1 MSNTLKELK
10 ASLQK
15 ELSKESLNFERISE
29 LNDSLLALDPQATRF
44 TVDAQ
49 HIHRLGFELVGKQ
62 ETALSELIKNAYDA
76 DASFINI
83 DFKNYDN
90 AGGTL
95 IISDDGS
102 GMTEPDIRNHWMRL
116 STSDKEKNPISPLYG
131 RSRAGR
137 KGIGRFA
144 VERLGRNLLMETER
158 NGETQGIRIYFDWDN
173 QYQSGKL
180 LTQIANK
187 LESFPSVPKHHGTKL
202 IIGNLRDKWTKNDF
216 IQIWKYI
223 LFLQPPFEIP
233 LRHRAPKNGIDIYG
247 SDPGFKVCINGN
259 LRNEAVPELSINE
272 IFLAKRTA
280 LIKAWID
287 AEGKGHFQIHSDIF
301 GFEEQQESQDTYK
314 EIGPLE
320 FEASYF
326 IYDSKLMPGVN
337 KVRQFGKQLGGIR
350 IYRDG
355 FRVLPYGDASNNWL
369 QLTNSRLKI
378 STNQKQVPLNNY
390 NFFGHVALSSAD
402 NPALEE
408 TASREGL
415 VENDAYKRLCDFVDE
430 CLEWALLRVASYRYR
445 QFDITSTSINP
456 KSSNRLHKLIDEL
469 PKKLEPL
476 PLETQKEIIAEI
488 KQAQKED
495 AEREK
500 ERQQLIRYTDML
512 RVLASLGISI
522 AVFSHETGGDVTRLR
537 ASLNHLQSL
546 TVSACKNSQQ
556 IKDNFVQID
565 KTTDHLA
572 GLASYINTLISRSVS
587 RQKENVALYRVIKTF
602 IEQFEN
608 YLNTRDIKFEY
619 EIIPNS
625 LRTTLIHRSE
635 IDAVLFNFLTN
646 SVKAMERSH
655 SKQRRLKITATK
667 QDKFATIRF
676 QDTGEG
682 VANDIKDRIFNT
694 FFTTSSPNQ
703 QDEIAG
709 PGCGLGLKIVSD
721 IAKVN
726 QGFVRLSEPDVEYG
740 CCFEFGVPIS
750 EKQLQLKGI

>member
-1 MSNTLKELK
+1 MPNTLKELK

-15 ELSKESLNFERISE
+15 ELNKDSLNFERISE

-76 DASFINI
+76 DASFINL
-83 DFKNYDN
+83 DFKNYDK

-95 IISDDGS
+95 IINDNGS
-102 GMTEPDIRNHWMRL
+102 GMTKSDIRNHWMRL

-144 VERLGRNLLMETER
+144 VERLGRNLLMETEIK
-158 NGETQGIRIYFDWDN
+158 GESQGIRIYFDWDN
-173 QYQSGKL
+173 QYKSGKL
-180 LTQIANK
+180 LTQVANK
-187 LESFPSVPKHHGTKL
+187 IELFTSVPEHHGTKL
-202 IIGNLRDKWTKNDF
+202 IIGNLRDKWTTNDF
-216 IQIWKYI
+216 VHLWKYI
-223 LFLQPPFEIP
+223 LFLQPPFEIS
-233 LRHRAPKNGIDIYG
+233 HRVNENNIDTY
-247 SDPGFKVCINGN
+247 DPSFKVRINGN
-259 LRNEAVPELSINE
+259 LRKEAVPELSINE

-287 AEGKGHFQIHSDIF
+287 VEGKGHFQIHSDIF
-301 GFEEQQESQDTYK
+301 GFEEQQESQDNYK
-314 EIGPLE
+314 EVGPLE
-320 FEASYF
+320 FETSYF
-326 IYDSKLMPGVN
+326 IYDSKLIHSVN
-337 KVRQFGKQLGGIR
+337 KVRQFGKDLGGIR
-350 IYRDG
+350 IYRNG
-355 FRVLPYGDASNNWL
+355 FRVLPYGDSNNDWL
-369 QLTNSRLKI
+369 QLANSRLKF
-378 STNQKQVPLNNY
+378 STTQKQVPLNNY

-402 NPALEE
+402 NPSLEE

-415 VENDAYKRLCDFVDE
+415 VENNAYKKLCDFVEE
-430 CLEWALLRVASYRYR
+430 CLEWALLRLASYRYR
-445 QFDITSTSINP
+445 QLDITTINP

-469 PKKLEPL
+469 PKKLKPL
-476 PLETQKEIIAEI
+476 PLETQKEIIDEI
-488 KQAQKED
+488 KQAQKEE
-495 AEREK
+495 AEREI
-500 ERQQLIRYTDML
+500 ERQQLIKYTDML

-537 ASLNHLQSL
+537 ASLNNLQSL
-546 TVSACKNSQQ
+546 TVSACQNYQQ
-556 IKDNFVQID
+556 IKDNFVQVNQ
-565 KTTDHLA
+565 TTDHLA
-572 GLASYINTLISRSVS
+572 GLASYINTLITRSVS
-587 RQKENVALYRVIKTF
+587 RQKENVSLYRVIKIF

-608 YLNTRDIKFEY
+608 YLNTFKIKFDY
-619 EIIPNS
+619 EIIPNA
-625 LRTTLIHRSE
+625 LRTALMHRSE

-655 SKQRRLKITATK
+655 SKQRRIKITATK

-682 VANDIKDRIFNT
+682 VANNIKDRIFNT

-703 QDEIAG
+703 QDELAG

-726 QGFVRLSEPDVEYG
+726 QGFVRLSEPDDGYG

>member
-1 MSNTLKELK
+1 MPNTLKELK
-10 ASLQK
+10 AALQQELIK
-15 ELSKESLNFERISE
+15 EPLNFERISE
-29 LNDSLLALDPQATRF
+29 LNNSLLALDPQATRF

-76 DASFINI
+76 DATYINI
-83 DFKNYDN
+83 DFKDYDK

-102 GMTEPDIRNHWMRL
+102 GMTKSDIRNHWMRL
-116 STSDKEKNPISPLYG
+116 STSDKEKNPNSPLYG

-144 VERLGRNLLMETER
+144 VERLGRNLLMETEIK
-158 NGETQGIRIYFDWDN
+158 GESQGIRIYFDWDN

-180 LTQIANK
+180 LTQVANK
-187 LESFPSVPKHHGTKL
+187 IELFTSLPVHHGTKL
-202 IIGNLRDKWTKNDF
+202 IIGNLREKWTKNDF
-216 IQIWKYI
+216 VRLWKSI
-223 LFLQPPFEIP
+223 LFLQPPFEIS
-233 LRHRAPKNGIDIYG
+233 HRVNENNIDTY
-247 SDPGFKVCINGN
+247 DPSFKVRINGN
-259 LRNEAVPELSINE
+259 LRSEAVPELSINE

-287 AEGKGHFQIHSDIF
+287 VEGKGHFQIHSDIF
-301 GFEEQQESQDTYK
+301 GFEEQQESKDNYK
-314 EIGPLE
+314 EVGPLE
-320 FEASYF
+320 FETSYF
-326 IYDSKLMPGVN
+326 IYDSQLMQGVN
-337 KVRQFGKQLGGIR
+337 KVRQFGKDLGGIR
-350 IYRDG
+350 IYRNG
-355 FRVLPYGDASNNWL
+355 FRVLPYGDSNNDWL
-369 QLTNSRLKI
+369 KLANSRLKI
-378 STNQKQVPLNNY
+378 STTQKQVPLNNY

-402 NPALEE
+402 NPSLEE

-430 CLEWALLRVASYRYR
+430 CLEWALLRLASYRYR
-445 QFDITSTSINP
+445 QLDITTINR

-469 PKKLEPL
+469 PKKLELL
-476 PLETQKEIIAEI
+476 PLETQKEIIDEI
-488 KQAQKED
+488 KQAQNEE
-495 AEREK
+495 AEREI
-500 ERQQLIRYTDML
+500 ERQQLIKYTDML

-537 ASLNHLQSL
+537 ASLNNLQSL
-546 TVSACKNSQQ
+546 TVSACQNSQQ
-556 IKDNFVQID
+556 IKDEFVQVNQ
-565 KTTDHLA
+565 TTDHLA
-572 GLASYINTLISRSVS
+572 GLASYINTLITRSVS
-587 RQKENVALYRVIKTF
+587 REKENVSLYRVIKIF

-608 YLNTRDIKFEY
+608 YLNTKKIKFEF

-625 LRTTLIHRSE
+625 LRTALMHRSE

-655 SKQRRLKITATK
+655 SKQPRIKITATK

-703 QDEIAG
+703 QDELAG
-709 PGCGLGLKIVSD
+709 PGCGLGLKIVAD

-726 QGFVRLSEPDVEYG
+726 KGFVRLSEPDAGYG
-740 CCFEFGVPIS
+740 CCFEFGLPIS

>member
-1 MSNTLKELK
+1 MPNTLKELK

-15 ELSKESLNFERISE
+15 ELNKDSLNFERIFE

-76 DASFINI
+76 DASFINL
-83 DFKNYDN
+83 DFQNYDK

-95 IISDDGS
+95 IINDNGS
-102 GMTEPDIRNHWMRL
+102 GMTKSDIRNHWMRL
-116 STSDKEKNPISPLYG
+116 STSDKEKNPISPLYS

-144 VERLGRNLLMETER
+144 VERLGKNLLMETEIK
-158 NGETQGIRIYFDWDN
+158 GESQGIRIYFDWDN
-173 QYQSGKL
+173 KYKSGKL
-180 LTQIANK
+180 LTQVANK
-187 LESFPSVPKHHGTKL
+187 IELFSSLPEHHGTKL
-202 IIGNLRDKWTKNDF
+202 IIGNLRDKWTTNDF
-216 IQIWKYI
+216 VHLWKYI
-223 LFLQPPFEIP
+223 LFLQPPFEISP
-233 LRHRAPKNGIDIYG
+233 RVNEIDTY
-247 SDPGFKVCINGN
+247 DPSFKVRINGN

-287 AEGKGHFQIHSDIF
+287 VEGKGHFQIHSDIF
-301 GFEEQQESQDTYK
+301 GFEEQQESQDNYK
-314 EIGPLE
+314 EVGPLE
-320 FEASYF
+320 FETSYF

-337 KVRQFGKQLGGIR
+337 KVRQFGKKLGGIR
-350 IYRDG
+350 IYRNG
-355 FRVLPYGDASNNWL
+355 FRVLPYGDSNNDWL
-369 QLTNSRLKI
+369 KLANSRLKI
-378 STNQKQVPLNNY
+378 STTQKQVPLNNY
-390 NFFGHVALSSAD
+390 NFFGHVALSSVD
-402 NPALEE
+402 NPSLEE
-408 TASREGL
+408 TSSREGL
-415 VENDAYKRLCDFVDE
+415 VENYAYKRLCYFVDE
-430 CLEWALLRVASYRYR
+430 CLEWALLRLASYRYR
-445 QFDITSTSINP
+445 QLDITTINP

-476 PLETQKEIIAEI
+476 PLETQKEIIDEI
-488 KQAQKED
+488 KQAQKEE
-495 AEREK
+495 AEREI
-500 ERQQLIRYTDML
+500 ERQQLIKYTDML

-522 AVFSHETGGDVTRLR
+522 AVFSHETGGDVTRLK
-537 ASLNHLQSL
+537 ASLNNLQSL
-546 TVSACKNSQQ
+546 TVSACKNYSE
-556 IKDNFVQID
+556 IKDNFVQVNQ
-565 KTTDHLA
+565 TTDHLA
-572 GLASYINTLISRSVS
+572 GLASYINTLITRSVS
-587 RQKENVALYRVIKTF
+587 RQKENVSLYRVIKIF

-608 YLNTRDIKFEY
+608 YLNTKKIKFEY
-619 EIIPNS
+619 EIIPNA
-625 LRTTLIHRSE
+625 LRTALMHRSE

-655 SKQRRLKITATK
+655 SKQRRIKITATK

-682 VANDIKDRIFNT
+682 VANNIKYRIFNA

-703 QDEIAG
+703 QDELAG
-709 PGCGLGLKIVSD
+709 PGCGLGLKIVAD

-726 QGFVRLSEPDVEYG
+726 QGFARLSDPDDGYG